1 VHAPDPVDRGDATV
15 AVMRTRLPRH
25 LRNAVALV
33 ASFFIL
39 AVG

>member
-1 VHAPDPVDRGDATV
+1 
-15 AVMRTRLPRH
+15 MRTRLPRH